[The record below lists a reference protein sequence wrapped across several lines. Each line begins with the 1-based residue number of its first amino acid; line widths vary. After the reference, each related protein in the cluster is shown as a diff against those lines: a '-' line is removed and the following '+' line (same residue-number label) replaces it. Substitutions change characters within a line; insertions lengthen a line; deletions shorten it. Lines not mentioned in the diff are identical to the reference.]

1 MFNIIEKSFSEHSGT
16 AILKGVKKLKKGEVD
31 FLNQAEH
38 QLKICNKILDASV
51 IAADILSKPSYKLKP
66 LFEAFSTVK
75 PVVSLCKIFVDKHQS
90 MSDHIEELNVCFG
103 LDDSL
108 WGSIKHTAFLT
119 GVMLTNGELLK
130 DCVMRLTHESENIAR
145 VDDITKASSDIKKYC
160 NENAEDLQAATN
172 ILMQAEQYY
181 ESSAT

>member
-1 MFNIIEKSFSEHSGT
+1 MFNIIEKSFSADTE
-16 AILKGVKKLKKGEVD
+16 LLNGVKKVKKLEID
-31 FLNQAEH
+31 FLNKAEH

-51 IAADILSKPSYKLKP
+51 IAADTLSKPSYNLKP
-66 LFEAFSTVK
+66 LLEAFSTVK
-75 PVVSLCKIFVDKHQS
+75 PAVSLCKVFIDKHQS
-90 MSDHIEELNVCFG
+90 MSDHIEDLNVCFG

-119 GVMLTNGELLK
+119 GVMLTNGDLLK
-130 DCVMRLTHESENIAR
+130 DCVMRLTHESKNIAR
-145 VDDITKASSDIKKYC
+145 VSSISKASSDITKYWT
-160 NENAEDLQAATN
+160 ENAEDLQAATN